1 MRATTTTTAGL
12 GLAAVL
18 TGVLPAQALAERPAP
33 PAPAGRAASAAPSG
47 PGTPGQAA
55 LAKYRTQH
63 LTWTACPASQ
73 KELNAAGAR
82 CADVTVPLDYADPH
96 GRTIKVAVSRI
107 KATAPESE
115 RRGVLLSNPGGPGGT
130 GLAYTL
136 ALRPALKDVAGRYD
150 LIGFDPRFLG
160 ASTPITCDPAHRP
173 APPETTSPR
182 ADFEAAVRDGREDA
196 RRCHARGD
204 NAALLPGASSRNVAR
219 DMDVIRAALGQ
230 RTLSYYGVSYGAD
243 LGAAY
248 AQLFPRRVDRFVI
261 DSVTDPA
268 ATQYEQFQRSGAPAE
283 RALDEWAAWTARH
296 HPTYRLGRSA
306 RAVRARVEEVLTH
319 AERRPLAVAGQ
330 RLTAPLLRMILK
342 QPLTQ
347 QENDPLVASL
357 VRDLVAA
364 DRGELTEP
372 GPELA
377 AMLKML
383 NSPEAADSMLGGT
396 FFMCGDGGWPAGGW
410 PTATET
416 YWRNSVRSRA
426 TEPVFGPFVNGITAP
441 CQFFEKPPR
450 EPGVTVDNDV
460 PVLML
465 QARRDHTRFADA
477 LAMHR
482 ALRGSRLVATDIR
495 GHGVYGRE
503 IDGLTRVPCAER
515 AVNDY
520 LGGGE
525 LPERDRACPA
535 PRVGRPR
542 S

>member
-1 MRATTTTTAGL
+1 MRARTTTTAGL

-18 TGVLPAQALAERPAP
+18 TGVLPAQALAERPP
-33 PAPAGRAASAAPSG
+33 QPAPAGRAASAGPSAPSG
-47 PGTPGQAA
+47 AGAAGAAA
-55 LAKYRTQH
+55 LPKYRDQH
-63 LTWTACPASQ
+63 LKWGPCPASQ

-82 CADVTVPLDYADPH
+82 CADVTVPLDHADPG
-96 GRTIKVAVSRI
+96 GRTVTVAVSRI
-107 KATAPESE
+107 KATAPQAE

-136 ALRPALKDVAGRYD
+136 ALRPVLKDVAGRYD

-160 ASTPITCDPAHRP
+160 ASTPITCDPARTP
-173 APPETTSPR
+173 APPATTSPR
-182 ADFEAAVRDGREDA
+182 ADFDAAVRDARRDA

-204 NAALLPGASSRNVAR
+204 NASLLPHASSRNVAR

-243 LGAAY
+243 LGATY
-248 AQLFPRRVDRFVI
+248 AQLFPGRVDRFVV

-268 ATQYEQFQRSGAPAE
+268 ATQYEQFRRSGAPAE

-296 HPTYRLGRSA
+296 HTTYRLGRTA
-306 RAVRARVEEVLTH
+306 DRVRAHVEEVLAH
-319 AERRPLAVAGQ
+319 AERRPLPVAGQ

-347 QENDPLVASL
+347 AENDATVASL

-364 DRGELTEP
+364 DRGELTDP

-383 NSPEAADSMLGGT
+383 NSPEAADSMLGGM

-410 PTATET
+410 PMATET
-416 YWRNSVRSRA
+416 YWRNSVRSRT

-441 CQFFEKPPR
+441 CPFFAEPPR
-450 EPGVTVDNDV
+450 EPAVTVDNDV

-465 QARRDHTRFADA
+465 QAKRDHTRFADA

-503 IDGLTRVPCAER
+503 VDGLTSVPCADR

-520 LGGGE
+520 LGGGK
-525 LPERDRACPA
+525 LPDRDRECPA
-535 PRVGRPR
+535 PRAG
-542 S
+542 